1 MNLKKGGIKLTKI
14 YNITMN
20 TPFGIQQGKITF
32 VIKDESLTGTL
43 EGMGSKSKFNN
54 GKINGNSFEFSG
66 QIRTLIT
73 SIQYTAKGTLNNDM
87 LSAAVNTKY
96 GVFSV
101 IGKLVSQS

>member
-1 MNLKKGGIKLTKI
+1 LIKI

-20 TPFGIQQGKITF
+20 TPFGIQQGRITF
-32 VIKDESLTGTL
+32 MIKDKSLTGSL
-43 EGMGSKSKFNN
+43 EGMGSKSKFIN

-73 SIQYTAKGTLNNDM
+73 NIQYTAKGALNNDM
-87 LSAAVNTKY
+87 LSASVSTKF

-101 IGKLVSQS
+101 TGKLVSQS

>member
-1 MNLKKGGIKLTKI
+1 MK
-14 YNITMN
+14 
-20 TPFGIQQGKITF
+20 TPFGIQQGRITF
-32 VIKDESLTGTL
+32 IIKDKSLTGVL
-43 EGMGSKSKFNN
+43 EGMGVKSKFNN

-66 QIRTLIT
+66 QIRNLIA

-101 IGKLVSQS
+101 TGKLVSQS

>member
-1 MNLKKGGIKLTKI
+1 LIKI
-14 YNITMN
+14 YNITMK
-20 TPFGIQQGKITF
+20 TPFGMQQGRITF
-32 VIKDESLTGTL
+32 IIKDESLTGSL
-43 EGMGSKSKFNN
+43 EGMGSKSNFNN

-66 QIRTLIT
+66 QIRNLIA

-101 IGKLVSQS
+101 TGKLVSQS